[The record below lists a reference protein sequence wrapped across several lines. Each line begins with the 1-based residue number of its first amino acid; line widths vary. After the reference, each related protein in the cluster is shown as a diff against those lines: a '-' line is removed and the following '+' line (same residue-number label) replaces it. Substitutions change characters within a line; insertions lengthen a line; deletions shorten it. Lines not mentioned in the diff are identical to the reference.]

1 MFHIFLHLATNNHSD
16 ALLSSLNRNS
26 VDVETDDITKSLQPE
41 FKFHVEIKV
50 WTEPELIKQ
59 SYTWRL
65 LREKERPKNQKLE
78 SLKQIYRKP
87 IRFVKLKIDNT
98 WEYKLGPNV
107 LLQFFKDVLKN
118 AEYRDKLIALQAQHD
133 TVINENGL
141 KSYNITDYLDTI
153 DEIVQ
158 RAESNIYPY
167 SKATMF
173 MLPNVS

>member
-1 MFHIFLHLATNNHSD
+1 M
-16 ALLSSLNRNS
+16 
-26 VDVETDDITKSLQPE
+26 
-41 FKFHVEIKV
+41 
-50 WTEPELIKQ
+50 
-59 SYTWRL
+59 
-65 LREKERPKNQKLE
+65 
-78 SLKQIYRKP
+78 
-87 IRFVKLKIDNT
+87 
-98 WEYKLGPNV
+98 
-107 LLQFFKDVLKN
+107 LQFFKDVLKN

-133 TVINENGL
+133 TVINENGM